1 MFELHHP
8 KQSTVTLQNWL
19 TVGQQIFGNMAFELK
34 RVDGETKDANALDG
48 SSSQSENSVGC
59 RSNTGWV
66 KYRLL
71 SHDAKTLF
79 RLCLPR
85 QVANKQNPSS

>member
-59 RSNTGWV
+59 RFSIV
-66 KYRLL
+66 SFHMMQKLCFVFVC
-71 SHDAKTLF
+71 HAK
-79 RLCLPR
+79 
-85 QVANKQNPSS
+85 

>member
-34 RVDGETKDANALDG
+34 RVDGETKDVNALDG
-48 SSSQSENSVGC
+48 SSSRSENSVGC